1 MTLSLVYKDTSI
13 HSLVEL
19 GMHGHFPL
27 FMEDWISSSAKQ
39 PKKSLT
45 KKDRLKAKDIIN
57 RLNRHKGLER
67 KKTVL
72 TSLSDEDRAVF
83 VRVFLE
89 IVEHKIIDS
98 RPGLH

>member
-1 MTLSLVYKDTSI
+1 VTLCLVYKDSSLY
-13 HSLVEL
+13 SLVEL
-19 GMHGHFPL
+19 GMNGHFPL
-27 FMEDWISSSAKQ
+27 FMEDWISVSSKG
-39 PKKSLT
+39 PKKNLT
-45 KKDRLKAKDIIN
+45 KKDRLKAKEIIT
-57 RLNRHKGLER
+57 RLDKHKGLER

-72 TSLSDEDRAVF
+72 TALSDDDRDLF